1 MTGTVEYRIART
13 GKHKKGKRKAAFI
26 VERAINVLTR
36 DGYSRFSLRR
46 AAQEA
51 DVTLGH
57 IQYYFPTKQ
66 DLVEAM
72 LIQVT
77 TRYIDT
83 FDRLIA
89 EIAEAEGPPEE
100 QLAAVLTY
108 VIRDLTT
115 PRTTVL
121 FPELW
126 SMANHEPAV
135 QQYVED
141 MYATYRKS
149 VADLIVRINPGLSP
163 KQVRLLTVFI
173 TASIEG
179 HTPFTG
185 HGKRWEHL
193 TPAIRDMAVNTFIK
207 LIESGEV
214 PDMPDS
220 RHEAVADST
229 PADAPAYLSRPPPH
243 PASAPAPSTTA

>member
-1 MTGTVEYRIART
+1 MNSTAGNPNIRT
-13 GKHKKGKRKAAFI
+13 GKHRKGRRTAAHI
-26 VERAINVLTR
+26 LEQSTQVLMR
-36 DGYSRFSLRR
+36 DGYSQFSLRR
-46 AAQEA
+46 VAQAAG
-51 DVTLGH
+51 VTLGNL
-57 IQYYFPTKQ
+57 QYYFPTKP

-72 LIQVT
+72 LIHVVEG
-77 TRYIDT
+77 YVET
-83 FDRLIA
+83 FDRLMA
-89 EIAEAEGPPEE
+89 EVEGRPEE

-108 VIRDLTT
+108 VIRDLTN

-141 MYATYRKS
+141 LYETYRRI
-149 VADLIVRINPGLSP
+149 VAGLIARINPRLSP
-163 KQVRLLTVFI
+163 GQVRLLTIFI

-193 TPAIRDMAVNTFIK
+193 TPAIEEVAIEAYLE
-207 LIESGEV
+207 LIQSGDLPEV
-214 PDMPDS
+214 PDP
-220 RHEAVADST
+220 E
-229 PADAPAYLSRPPPH
+229 
-243 PASAPAPSTTA
+243 